1 MNDEI
6 SEDIDTKI
14 VLAYMKY
21 LAEDRLRKGAP
32 GMLIA
37 LNSLAMKMYGVYVTE
52 LLVRN
57 PKGFVDVLNMYFRNQ
72 DTTQRFVRYLLK
84 PLAEAG
90 GEDGRRA
97 IEALINGDKAEF
109 ITYSVK
115 VLRDKAK
122 KWFKS

>member
-1 MNDEI
+1 MNEV

-14 VLAYMKY
+14 VLAYIKY
-21 LAEDRLRKGAP
+21 LAENRLRKGAP

-37 LNSLAMKMYGVYVTE
+37 LNSLAMKKYGAYVTE

-57 PKGFVDVLNMYFRNQ
+57 PSGFVDVLNTYFRNQ
-72 DTTQRFVRYLLK
+72 DTTQRFIRYLLK
-84 PLAEAG
+84 PLVEAG
-90 GEDGRRA
+90 DEDGRKA
-97 IEALINGDKAEF
+97 VEALITGDKSEF

-115 VLRDKAK
+115 VLKDKAK